1 MKMIEWWVIFW
12 SDDFLDD
19 FGSVPELGVVGQL
32 PFAPSE
38 EQVLGTFFCQSLFG
52 LFFHH
57 VILIPLSASFVDEL
71 HQLFVSLFYL
81 CVCS

>member
-1 MKMIEWWVIFW
+1 MKTIERWGMFW

-19 FGSVPELGVVGQL
+19 FGGVPELGIVGQL
-32 PFAPSE
+32 AFAPSE
-38 EQVLGTFFCQSLFG
+38 EQVLGAFFCQSLFG

-57 VILIPLSASFVDEL
+57 VIFIPLSASFVDEL

-81 CVCS
+81 CVCG